1 MKKIKRYVLLLTL
14 GTSLLM
20 VACTDGKDGEIS
32 TIEAALIAERY
43 GQWVNAKS
51 QPLPND
57 CYTDPADQAGSVL
70 KMVDDLFTD
79 FGAELTGTEVTA
91 EKEEEIGDLF
101 HEEIADSG
109 EMKIIDG
116 DPRWKKINKIFL
128 EQLPFRD
135 RKDIEYHI
143 HLIDSD
149 EINAFAIAGGHVYVT
164 TALLEFVESD
174 DELAGIIGHEI
185 GHVDLKHC
193 VRKVQKIVT
202 ASAFGGDFAALAAN
216 FQVQLTAPFGQFDE
230 YASDR
235 SGALLAKKAGYDPE
249 KSLDF
254 FIRLKAKEKYNPLEK
269 LLRTHPYSAQR
280 EACLRHYIDH
290 EL

>member
-1 MKKIKRYVLLLTL
+1 MKKMNSQVLLLAL
-14 GTSLLM
+14 GSALILA
-20 VACTDGKDGEIS
+20 ACTGKNEKKIS
-32 TIEAALIAERY
+32 KKEAEAIADSY
-43 GQWVNAKS
+43 GQWISAYS

-109 EMKIIDG
+109 EMTIIDE
-116 DPRWKKINKIFL
+116 DPRWKKINKIL
-128 EQLPFRD
+128 QEQLPFRE

-143 HLIDSD
+143 HLIESED
-149 EINAFAIAGGHVYVT
+149 INAFAIPGGHVYIT
-164 TALLEFVESD
+164 TALLDFVESD

-193 VRKVQKIVT
+193 VRKVQKVVT
-202 ASAFGGDFAALAAN
+202 ATAFGGDLAALAAN

-235 SGALLAKKAGYDPE
+235 TGARLAKQAGYDPV
-249 KSLDF
+249 KTMDF
-254 FIRLKAKEKYNPLEK
+254 FVRLKAGEKYNPLEK